1 MQPTTAA
8 AKLKMT
14 APNRLL
20 RSVFVVARTSLG
32 GGMFERPARKDVRP
46 YSEWNH
52 KRFRRLPMDA
62 TESGAHLASERNT
75 NQILHLGELCQE
87 WLLTVTERV
96 EDYVLKSQRT
106 FKKTMQFLPEH
117 VALQQGAWRA
127 HLAANRAWREV
138 PAYRHFLAAHG
149 MKSAASNF
157 QQLPVMN
164 KANYIKAYSTE
175 ERCVGGKFLKPGV
188 AIDESSGSSG
198 TAYDWVRG
206 QAERSRTQQTLAR
219 ILEQMVDDK
228 PRLAINAFSMG
239 AWSTGQNMAQALE
252 KHSTVKSTG
261 PDLDKVLHTL
271 EFFGPRFGYF
281 IAGYP
286 PFLKTVVDAMLRRDF
301 PISEYELHGLVGG
314 EAISEELRQYLLRH
328 FRTCHSGY
336 GASDLEIGVAVETP
350 EAIQVRQWLNDDYER
365 LRVELLGP
373 GERVPMVFQYNPM
386 CHYLETNEEGDLIVT
401 LNYSKMLSP
410 RIRYNIGDEAKLFT
424 RRELLRRMCALGYTV
439 AARPGVVPLPLPY
452 LFLFGR
458 RDQTISVMGANI
470 YPADVERALYSQE
483 QLAAGLA
490 SFMIAIG
497 GNDGSGIH
505 PKLCIEWTTPV
516 VPELPV
522 EQLARQVEERL
533 AEINSDFRNAR
544 IESPMN
550 MKIELAIYGS
560 GSGPFIGKERR
571 IKNRYVAR
579 SV

>member
-1 MQPTTAA
+1 
-8 AKLKMT
+8 
-14 APNRLL
+14 
-20 RSVFVVARTSLG
+20 
-32 GGMFERPARKDVRP
+32 
-46 YSEWNH
+46 
-52 KRFRRLPMDA
+52 MDA
-62 TESGAHLASERNT
+62 TTSGTHLAADGKMKNRL
-75 NQILHLGELCQE
+75 QLGATCRE
-87 WLLTVTERV
+87 WLLGATERV
-96 EDYVLKSQRT
+96 EDYVLTSEHR
-106 FKKTMQFLPEH
+106 FKKTMQILPEQF
-117 VALQQGAWRA
+117 ALQQGAWRA
-127 HLAANRAWREV
+127 NLAANRAWREV
-138 PAYRHFLAAHG
+138 PAYRHFLAANG
-149 MKSAASNF
+149 MKSPGSNF
-157 QQLPVMN
+157 RQLPAMN
-164 KANYIKAYSTE
+164 KANYIKAYSIE

-198 TAYDWVRG
+198 TPYDWVRG
-206 QAERSRTQQTLAR
+206 KAERSRTQQTLAR
-219 ILEQMVDDK
+219 ILEQMVDNK

-271 EFFGPRFGYF
+271 EFFGPHFGYF

-286 PFLKTVVDAMLRRDF
+286 PFLKTVVDAMLERNF

-314 EAISEELRQYLLRH
+314 EAISEELRRYLLRY

-350 EAIQVRQWLNDDYER
+350 EAIQIRQLLNDDACFR
-365 LRVELLGP
+365 QELLGA

-386 CHYLETNEEGDLIVT
+386 CHYLETNAEGDLIVT
-401 LNYSKMLSP
+401 LNYSKTLSP

-424 RRELLRRMCALGYTV
+424 RNELLRRMRELGYSV

-458 RDQTISVMGANI
+458 RDQTISIMGANI
-470 YPADVERALYSQE
+470 YPADVERALYSQP

-490 SFMIAIG
+490 SFMLVVSG
-497 GNDGSGIH
+497 DDGSCIH
-505 PKLCIEWTTPV
+505 PTVCIEWMTPV

-522 EQLARQVEERL
+522 EQVARQVEERL

-544 IESPMN
+544 IESAMN

-560 GSGPFIGKERR
+560 GSGPFTGKERR
-571 IKNRYVAR
+571 IKNRYVVRAA
-579 SV
+579 